1 MKDHHPKLG
10 RRLPKK
16 LENLTAKTQSKL
28 LGEIIILWI
37 HRNPKNVFT
46 NLAFFIPKVGSPIQ
60 L

>member
-16 LENLTAKTQSKL
+16 LENLTAKTQ
-28 LGEIIILWI
+28 EIAWKSSFWI

-46 NLAFFIPKVGSPIQ
+46 NLAFFIPKKLTKSSEK
-60 L
+60 